1 VKVWINSDGSVR
13 RVEYIGGHP
22 LLAQAAIIAVK
33 NWRYELGAK
42 ETTSQVE
49 VKF

>member
-1 VKVWINSDGSVR
+1 
-13 RVEYIGGHP
+13 